1 MNFSKHHTLSKV
13 LSLILV
19 LTLMSSLF
27 AGCKK
32 EDPSANTSGDTNP
45 GLNLDLSNTSA
56 PTDES
61 TQPVQTQPSEVNE
74 NMATVVSQIN
84 IRSSPSTDALVVG
97 NLYAGDRVEIIRRE
111 EVVGY
116 KWGYITSPVTGWI
129 VMDYVEMDV
138 KDSNSDTSNL
148 DTPASTAPAET
159 TPNSG
164 TTSQSIKGVITASSL
179 IIRSEGST
187 NGNIVGS
194 YDKGDVVTILETKN
208 GWGRTDKGWI
218 KMDYVNT
225 SGTNNTTN
233 NSGNT
238 GNTGGSTSNISGNGS
253 TTVQLRGIVTAK
265 ELNIRSA
272 ASQDSDRLG
281 SYTYGDRV
289 EILEKSGNWGRTSKG
304 WISLSYVYQDGTTGT
319 NTAKGVITAEGG
331 LRIRTGPGTGYD
343 SVGSYAAGETV
354 TILEQFTY
362 DGVKWGCT
370 SKGWI
375 SMKYVDVDGDDD
387 DNNTGSGGNSSS
399 DSNSDEVTGTVTA
412 TGGLR
417 IRSGPGSD
425 YEVVGSLKYGD
436 EVVILRRETVNDTT
450 WGKIS
455 QGWISMAF
463 VDLD

>member
-1 MNFSKHHTLSKV
+1 MNFSKHHALSKV

-32 EDPSANTSGDTNP
+32 DNPSANTSGDTNP

-56 PTDES
+56 STDES

-97 NLYAGDRVEIIRRE
+97 NLYAGDRVEITLQE
-111 EVVGY
+111 TVVGY
-116 KWGYITSPVTGWI
+116 KWGYIKSPVEGWI

-138 KDSNSDTSNL
+138 KDNNSSTDNP
-148 DTPASTAPAET
+148 DTPASTTPAET
-159 TPNSG
+159 KPDSG
-164 TTSQSIKGVITASSL
+164 NTTSTQSIKGVVTANGL
-179 IIRSEGST
+179 NIRSEAST
-187 NGNIVGS
+187 NGKLVGS
-194 YDKGDVVTILETKN
+194 YDKGDVVTILETQN
-208 GWGRTDKGWI
+208 GWGRTDKGWV

-238 GNTGGSTSNISGNGS
+238 GNTGGNTSNISGNGS

-281 SYTYGDRV
+281 SYTYGARV

-331 LRIRTGPGTGYD
+331 LHIRSGPGTGYA
-343 SVGSYAAGETV
+343 SVGSYASGDTV

-387 DNNTGSGGNSSS
+387 DNNTNNSGGS
-399 DSNSDEVTGTVTA
+399 DTNSDEVTGTVTA

-436 EVVILRRETVNDTT
+436 EVVITRRETVNDTT

>member
-32 EDPSANTSGDTNP
+32 EDPSANTSSDTNP

-56 PTDES
+56 STDEP

-111 EVVGY
+111 DVVGY

-208 GWGRTDKGWI
+208 GWGRTNKGWI
-218 KMDYVNT
+218 KMQYVNT
-225 SGTNNTTN
+225 SGTTTDSTTTNNTTTNNTTN
-233 NSGNT
+233 NT
-238 GNTGGSTSNISGNGS
+238 TVTGNGS
-253 TTVQLRGIVTAK
+253 TTVLLKGIVK
-265 ELNIRSA
+265 VSELNIRSS
-272 ASQDSDRLG
+272 ASTDGDRVG

-289 EILEKSGNWGRTSKG
+289 EILEKSGSWGRTSKG
-304 WISLSYVYQDGTTGT
+304 WIHLDYIYQDGTTGT
-319 NTAKGVITAEGG
+319 NTASGTVTGTQ
-331 LRIRTGPGTGYD
+331 LNIRSGPGTGYG
-343 SVGSYAAGETV
+343 SVGSYNQGDSV
-354 TILEQFTY
+354 SILEQFTY
-362 DGVKWGCT
+362 NGTTWGCT
-370 SKGWI
+370 NKGWI
-375 SMKYVDVDGDDD
+375 CMDYVDV
-387 DNNTGSGGNSSS
+387 GGTSNSSNTTTS
-399 DSNSDEVTGTVTA
+399 GQRASVTA
-412 TGGLR
+412 NSLL
-417 IRSGPGSD
+417 IRSGAGTG
-425 YEVVGSLKYGD
+425 YATVGSLDYGD
-436 EVVILRRETVNDTT
+436 NVTITETTTVDGVT

-455 QGWISMAF
+455 TGWICMSY
-463 VDLD
+463 VELH